1 MGTTGEMDDR
11 VDAGQ
16 GFLPVSR
23 GKVADNNRAGV
34 LAVST
39 AHAHGRDIGHADC
52 RQMPAKGMA
61 NESMRA
67 GDEYLATNLR
77 RHSHFQP
84 CLLKKRAALR
94 TKYPTW
100 RGPFPVAP
108 PPWWTIL
115 TLGTYALRV
124 TRLRRTLQSKSS
136 K

>member
-16 GFLPVSR
+16 GFVPISR
-23 GKVADNNRAGV
+23 GKGADDSRTGIS
-34 LAVST
+34 AVS
-39 AHAHGRDIGHADC
+39 ARRAHGRDIRYARC
-52 RQMPAKGMA
+52 RQIPAKGMA
-61 NESMRA
+61 NESVRA
-67 GDEYLATNLR
+67 GYKHLATNRR

-108 PPWWTIL
+108 PP
-115 TLGTYALRV
+115 
-124 TRLRRTLQSKSS
+124 
-136 K
+136 